1 MYVPSSFAVNDVP
14 QLQAWMASFSF
25 ATVVSAGATELEAS
39 HLPLLIDREAGQ
51 YGTLLGHFARAN
63 QQWKD
68 VDRQPVL
75 AIFHGP
81 HAYISPR
88 WYDNPALVPTWNY
101 VAVHAYGRLEVVDDT
116 DETLALVRRMT
127 AHYEASFT
135 DPWELQA
142 DDDWLR
148 KLATQIVGFRIPID
162 RLEGKAKLSQNHPPE
177 RRQGVVNGLKEQGT
191 PDGLQVAA
199 LMEKGL

>member
-1 MYVPSSFAVNDVP
+1 MYVPGSFAVTDIV
-14 QLQAWMASFSF
+14 QLHAWMESYSF
-25 ATVVSAGATELEAS
+25 ATVVSAGAAELEAS
-39 HLPLLIDREAGQ
+39 HLPLLIDRAAGQ
-51 YGTLLGHFARAN
+51 YGTLVGHFARAN
-63 QQWKD
+63 PQWKN
-68 VDRQPVL
+68 VAGQPVL

-88 WYDNPALVPTWNY
+88 WYDNRLLVPTWNY
-101 VAVHAYGRLEVVDDT
+101 VAVHAYGRLEIMDDA

-135 DPWELQA
+135 DPWQLQA
-142 DDDWLR
+142 DEDSLR

-177 RRQGVVNGLKEQGT
+177 RRQGVGL
-191 PDGLQVAA
+191 
-199 LMEKGL
+199 